1 MKILLKAL
9 IISFS
14 LYCCNIAMLFLFSIL
29 NGDTNVTS
37 KIIMAT
43 VYIFVFA
50 FWAYYL
56 LLLIYLFI
64 SASMGVRSKLFVA
77 MGVMLVGYLLSRG
90 GDIIDGDFKENFSLV
105 VVFGFL
111 ASAFLVVG
119 FDKLIDNWRANKKMV

>member
-1 MKILLKAL
+1 
-9 IISFS
+9 
-14 LYCCNIAMLFLFSIL
+14 MLFLFSIL